1 MRPVRP
7 VILWGWIGVVGV
19 GGLFVLFIALEQ
31 SGSTVRAG
39 GIALGSWFPV
49 VSTFLGTLIALRQ
62 PGNRIAWLLIGIG
75 FAVLAEFFLQL
86 SLGAQPASPS
96 KFDLVAIVLMHVALP
111 AAIYLAFLV
120 PLTFPSGRFLSQRQ
134 NLLAWPGAIMLSTQL
149 LVTSFTEEIGPPF
162 PPEEQAWTVAN
173 PVGFLPTTAL
183 DITTATTII
192 LLLLTAIGGVFS
204 LVLRYRRSPVVARAQ
219 IRWLLFS
226 TSIVG
231 VVLLLVA
238 VTNVS
243 ESAVGAFLLV
253 VAFVSVPVTI
263 TVAITRYRLFEIDR
277 IISRTIS
284 YAVVV
289 AVLAAAFFVLVALI
303 TVLLPAQ
310 DSLAVAG
317 STLAVA
323 ALFNPLRK
331 RVQNVVDRR
340 FNRTAYQAEII
351 IEAFSSR
358 LGESLTTTQISAD
371 WQQTVNESLQPRT
384 SSIWIKEGGSDGPK

>member
-1 MRPVRP
+1 MRR
-7 VILWGWIGVVGV
+7 VILWGWVGVVGV

-31 SGSTVRAG
+31 SGSTVRAD
-39 GIALGSWFPV
+39 GIALGFWFPM
-49 VSTFLGTLIALRQ
+49 VSTVLGTLIVLRQ
-62 PGNRIAWLLIGIG
+62 PGNGIAWLLIGIG

-96 KFDLVAIVLMHVALP
+96 KLDLVAIVLVHVALP
-111 AAIYLAFLV
+111 AAIYLALLV
-120 PLTFPSGRFLSQRQ
+120 PLTFPSGRFISQRQ
-134 NLLAWPGAIMLSTQL
+134 NLVAWPGAIMLSTQL

-183 DITTATTII
+183 DITIAMTII
-192 LLLLTAIGGVFS
+192 VLVLTAIGGVFS
-204 LVLRYRRSPVVARAQ
+204 LVVRYRQSSAEARAQ
-219 IRWLLFS
+219 IRWMLFS

-238 VTNVS
+238 VTNAS
-243 ESAVGAFLLV
+243 ESAVGALLLV
-253 VAFVSVPVTI
+253 VAFVIVPVSI

-289 AVLAAAFFVLVALI
+289 AVLAAAFFGLVALI

-331 RVQNVVDRR
+331 RVQNAIDRR
-340 FNRTAYQAEII
+340 FNRTAYQAEIVI
-351 IEAFSSR
+351 DAFSFR
-358 LGESLTTTQISAD
+358 LGESLTTTQIIED
-371 WQQTVNESLQPRT
+371 WQQTVNESLQPGT
-384 SSIWIKEGGSDGPK
+384 SSIWIKEGGSHGPK

>member
-1 MRPVRP
+1 MRR
-7 VILWGWIGVVGV
+7 VILWGWVGVVGV

-39 GIALGSWFPV
+39 GIALGFWFPM
-49 VSTFLGTLIALRQ
+49 VSTVLGTLIVLRQ

-86 SLGAQPASPS
+86 YLGAQPASPS
-96 KFDLVAIVLMHVALP
+96 KLDLVTIVLMHVALP
-111 AAIYLAFLV
+111 AAIYLALLV
-120 PLTFPSGRFLSQRQ
+120 PLTFPSGRFISQRQ
-134 NLLAWPGAIMLSTQL
+134 NLVAWPGAIMLSTQL

-183 DITTATTII
+183 DITIAVTIFV
-192 LLLLTAIGGVFS
+192 LVLTAIGGVFS
-204 LVLRYRRSPVVARAQ
+204 LVMRYRQSSAVARAQ
-219 IRWLLFS
+219 IRWMLFS

-231 VVLLLVA
+231 VVLLVVA
-238 VTNVS
+238 VTNAS
-243 ESAVGAFLLV
+243 ESAVGALLLV
-253 VAFVSVPVTI
+253 VAFVIVPVSI
-263 TVAITRYRLFEIDR
+263 TVAITRYQLFEIDR

-289 AVLAAAFFVLVALI
+289 AVLAAVFIGLVALI

-331 RVQNVVDRR
+331 RVQNAIDRR
-340 FNRTAYQAEII
+340 FNRTAYQADVVID
-351 IEAFSSR
+351 AFSSR
-358 LGESLTTTQISAD
+358 LGEWLTTTQIIED
-371 WQQTVNESLQPRT
+371 WQQTVNESLQPGT
-384 SSIWIKEGGSDGPK
+384 SSIWIKEGGSHGPK